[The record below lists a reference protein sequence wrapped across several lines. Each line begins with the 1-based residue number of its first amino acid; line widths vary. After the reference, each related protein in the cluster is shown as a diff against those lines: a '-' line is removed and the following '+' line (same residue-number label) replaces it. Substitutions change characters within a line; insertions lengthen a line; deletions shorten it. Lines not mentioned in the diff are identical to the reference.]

1 MKYVL
6 LISVICNLL
15 FLGKILAM
23 RLSLRELGIEF
34 AKRSSLDTNTRIGIS
49 SRDPELRKLASR
61 INETLASLRQSY
73 HRYRQG
79 DAEVRNAITNI
90 THDLRTPLTAICGY
104 IELAQ
109 KKKDIAEIEKYL
121 AIIAERADYMRKLTE
136 ELFEYSVATGGEIK
150 EDKKDV
156 NLGRVLEECIMQYY
170 PVLQERGIEPE
181 VEITE
186 QSVIR
191 KLYPSCVERIFSNLI
206 SNALKYSDGDLQITL
221 KKDGVLRIANT
232 ASALSSV
239 EVGKLFD
246 RFFTVE
252 TARSGGSHGLGLSI
266 VKTFAERMG
275 CPIQAIYENGML
287 VIEIRF

>member
-1 MKYVL
+1 MKYILV
-6 LISVICNLL
+6 ISVICNLL
-15 FLGKILAM
+15 FLCKIFAM
-23 RLSLRELGIEF
+23 RLSIRELGEEF

-49 SRDPELRKLASR
+49 SRDRMLRKLTTQ

-90 THDLRTPLTAICGY
+90 AHDLRTPLTAICGY

-109 KKKDIAEIEKYL
+109 KKKDIAETEKYL
-121 AIIAERADYMRKLTE
+121 AIIAERADYMRRLTE
-136 ELFEYSVATGGEIK
+136 ELFEYSVATGGEIREEK
-150 EDKKDV
+150 QDV
-156 NLGRVLEECIMQYY
+156 NLGHVLEECIMQYY

-206 SNALKYSDGDLQITL
+206 SNALKYSDGDLMIRLSDSGTL
-221 KKDGVLRIANT
+221 TVFNT
-232 ASALSSV
+232 ASKLSVVDV
-239 EVGKLFD
+239 EKLFD

-252 TARSGGSHGLGLSI
+252 TARNEQAHGLGLSI
-266 VKTFAERMG
+266 VKCFCERMG
-275 CPIQAIYENGML
+275 CPMKASYKNGKL
-287 VIEIRF
+287 VIEIDF